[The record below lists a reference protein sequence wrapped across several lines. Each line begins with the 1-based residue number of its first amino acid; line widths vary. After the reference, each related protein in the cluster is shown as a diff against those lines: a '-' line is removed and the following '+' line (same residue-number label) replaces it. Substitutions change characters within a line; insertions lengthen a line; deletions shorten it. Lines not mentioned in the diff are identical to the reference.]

1 MVSSTS
7 ATVQVLMFFVG
18 MLLLVSCQAQEV
30 SKKVKKDGEYCFPAV
45 NGAKFNDTVTVHY
58 TGKLASNGKQFD
70 SSIGGEPISFELGK
84 GLVIKGWEQGL
95 IGSCKGEKATLTI
108 PAALGYG
115 EKGAGDTIPANA
127 DLIFD
132 IELVDIERDY
142 HEEILVAK
150 TCTKKEQSRD
160 QDQVFFN
167 YIGRLSNGTTFGE
180 ADEET
185 GGPIKIEIG
194 MTGLKGWDRALAGMC
209 NGEVKRA
216 YIPPKLAYGE
226 KGLEGVV
233 PPNEVIAIDIE
244 MVKIQDRVLSFL
256 FKTSSGTAFSGR

>member
-1 MVSSTS
+1 MVSS
-7 ATVQVLMFFVG
+7 ATVQVLFFVG
-18 MLLLVSCQAQEV
+18 ILVAYCQAQEV
-30 SKKVKKDGEYCFPAV
+30 SKKVTKEAKYCFPNV

-70 SSIGGEPISFELGK
+70 SSIGGEPISFELGR

-108 PAALGYG
+108 PSELGYG
-115 EKGAGDTIPANA
+115 AKGAGDTIPADA

-132 IELVDIERDY
+132 IELVDIDREY
-142 HEEILVAK
+142 HEDILVDK
-150 TCTKKEQSRD
+150 ECTKKQQSRD

-216 YIPPKLAYGE
+216 YIPPHLAYGE

>member
-1 MVSSTS
+1 MVSSS
-7 ATVQVLMFFVG
+7 ATVQVLFFVG
-18 MLLLVSCQAQEV
+18 MLLVSCQAQEV
-30 SKKVKKDGEYCFPAV
+30 TKKTTKDAPNCYKQV

-95 IGSCKGEKATLTI
+95 IGACPGEKATLTI
-108 PAALGYG
+108 PAELGYG
-115 EKGAGDTIPANA
+115 EKGAGDTIPPNA

-132 IELVDIERDY
+132 VEVVDVKRDY
-142 HEEILVAK
+142 HEEILVDK
-150 TCTKKEQSRD
+150 KCTKKQQSRD

-216 YIPPKLAYGE
+216 YIPPNLAYGE